1 MIRQGDAGDR
11 YYVIAEGSSRWPSTG
26 RPVRTLGPGE
36 GFGEI
41 ALLRDVPRTST
52 VTAITEARLYALER
66 EPFLD
71 AVGGNPSSR
80 RAADALI
87 DIRLGSFRAGL
98 ASV

>member
-1 MIRQGDAGDR
+1 ML
-11 YYVIAEGSSRWPSTG
+11 SRA
-26 RPVRTLGPGE
+26 
-36 GFGEI
+36 EI

-52 VTAITEARLYALER
+52 VVAKSDVRQYALDR
-66 EPFLD
+66 EQFLD

-87 DIRLGSFRAGL
+87 DMPLGSFRAGL